1 VEQFW
6 NGVKVGW
13 RSAGWGEYFLLALF
27 PQVMLL
33 VLLAYLIE
41 GKVVTPPGFL
51 FWLACI
57 PPVLLSL
64 YWAGL
69 RTGLDS
75 WIGRVVLGVS
85 IFLLFIVLIK
95 TIEHTGAQELSIT
108 RRIGK
113 YEVTVPIKVVAEDEV
128 EVRASVKRASPD
140 WWQRV
145 DRVLAT
151 AALALESIRRATWS
165 T

>member
-1 VEQFW
+1 MEQFW
-6 NGVKVGW
+6 NGVKAGW

-33 VLLAYLIE
+33 VLLAFLVE
-41 GKVVTPPGFL
+41 GQVSTPPPIL

-69 RTGLDS
+69 RTSMDS
-75 WIGRVVLGVS
+75 WIGRLVLGVS

-95 TIEHTGAQELSIT
+95 TIEHTGAKELSIT

-113 YEVTVPIKVVAEDEV
+113 YEVTVPVKLVAEDEV
-128 EVRASVKRASPD
+128 ELRASVRRASPD